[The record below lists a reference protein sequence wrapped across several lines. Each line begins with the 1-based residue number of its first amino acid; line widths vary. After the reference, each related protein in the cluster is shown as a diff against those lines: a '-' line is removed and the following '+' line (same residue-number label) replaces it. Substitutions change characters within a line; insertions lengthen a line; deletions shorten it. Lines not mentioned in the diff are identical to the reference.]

1 MTTNDAQASSFWSGG
16 IRTIGVATIGSLDER
31 HAGDFLT
38 LSEVADIL
46 RVPVNTLRWWR
57 QQGAGPH
64 YFKIGRRLVT
74 TVGDLR
80 VWVEDQKK
88 HSDPGV
94 A

>member
-1 MTTNDAQASSFWSGG
+1 MTTN
-16 IRTIGVATIGSLDER
+16 IPTTPTATAGSLDER
-31 HAGDFLT
+31 PNADFLT

-57 QQGAGPH
+57 QQGSGPR

-80 VWVEDQKK
+80 VWVEAQKQD
-88 HSDPGV
+88 SGPG
-94 A
+94 AA